1 MWGPERC
8 RCWRGFSGKVGA
20 APEAVVFREKSA
32 ARPGSLWAGRVER
45 STTDSDATKKSGHQG
60 DTETK
65 AHDQE
70 KSIAG
75 GVASKPEKK
84 SRCRHRWSGGVALTF
99 VGKEKLEIGAGR
111 RGLNAQKETGTRG

>member
-1 MWGPERC
+1 MLTLWH
-8 RCWRGFSGKVGA
+8 VGVSCA
-20 APEAVVFREKSA
+20 LLCFLVVCVP
-32 ARPGSLWAGRVER
+32 RPGSLWAGRVER

-84 SRCRHRWSGGVALTF
+84 SRCRHRWSEAWP
-99 VGKEKLEIGAGR
+99 
-111 RGLNAQKETGTRG
+111 